1 MIQHIYEI
9 LIFKKIT
16 VMSELDRKKLPTL
29 ISSKM

>member
-16 VMSELDRKKLPTL
+16 VMSELDRKTL

>member
-16 VMSELDRKKLPTL
+16 VMSELDRKKIANTY
-29 ISSKM
+29 K

>member
-16 VMSELDRKKLPTL
+16 VMSELDRKKNANTY
-29 ISSKM
+29 K